1 MTFIRRNS
9 YLAVLFVLILS
20 FSFYSVISHN
30 NQEPQM
36 SLVQIEQG
44 DTLWTLADSFS
55 GDTPHHKWI
64 EEIMKENNMNTPQ
77 IVAGQSLKIPSE
89 QLKFAPDETTK
100 LAGDAE

>member
-9 YLAVLFVLILS
+9 YLTVLFALILS

-30 NQEPQM
+30 HQEPQM

-44 DTLWTLADSFS
+44 DTLWTLAESFS